1 MCPGDAP
8 VAGGVRRWRPGACIC
23 GADMSCSGAGGRSA
37 PQMILNNRIT
47 ARLPR
52 GGVVEGGAEIGFSR
66 RRAKNN
72 FWPPAGKGKPG
83 ERQEK

>member
-23 GADMSCSGAGGRSA
+23 GPDMPCGGAGGRSA

-52 GGVVEGGAEIGFSR
+52 GASWRAEQKLVFLAARGER
-66 RRAKNN
+66 QT
-72 FWPPAGKGKPG
+72 WKGKP
-83 ERQEK
+83 

>member
-23 GADMSCSGAGGRSA
+23 VPDMPCSGAGGRWA

-47 ARLPR
+47 ACLPR

-66 RRAKNN
+66 NCTERSDS
-72 FWPPAGKGKPG
+72 GGPG
-83 ERQEK
+83 GTPHGH